1 MNELAGTPA
10 REQDLVD
17 VDALLSAYYDIEPDP
32 SDLAQTVVFGT
43 SGHRGSSFDGAFN
56 EAHIAATTQAIVDYR
71 RAQGYDGPLFIGRD
85 THALSK
91 PAEET
96 AIEVLVANG
105 VDVRVDARGSWTP
118 TPSVSLAILVA
129 NGAGSGTGVRNS
141 GSGLADGIVITPSH
155 NPPRDGGFKY
165 NPPTGGPADT
175 DATKV
180 IAARANELLREWWK

>member
-165 NPPTGGPADT
+165 NPPAPPTRT
-175 DATKV
+175 
-180 IAARANELLREWWK
+180 RRR